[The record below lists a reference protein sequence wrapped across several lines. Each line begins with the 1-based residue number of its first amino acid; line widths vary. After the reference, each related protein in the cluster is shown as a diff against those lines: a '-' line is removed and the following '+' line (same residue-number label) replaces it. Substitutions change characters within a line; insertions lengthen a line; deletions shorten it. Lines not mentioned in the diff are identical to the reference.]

1 MASVGSTLILV
12 AMGLV
17 EREPVRL
24 FLTENTS
31 SLAEEAGS
39 EGLYH
44 KLVRT
49 CSYDNS
55 FMRHQDD

>member
-1 MASVGSTLILV
+1 VTHGLGLVLV

-17 EREPVRL
+17 ERKPVRL
-24 FLTENTS
+24 FPTGNTL

-44 KLVRT
+44 KLVHT